1 MKKHKMEIAA
11 LTLLLGILCYAF
23 YDCNIRGREEE
34 VVLSNELL
42 TMREIHSKEEFTVEM
57 LSLPV
62 SEDKKQEKTEKEL
75 EKEKKEEEIKAEEE
89 KEEVEEVAPV
99 ETPTP
104 VLEQNPAPEPV
115 PEPTPV
121 VTTTSYIPEYNGDLA
136 SQIINY
142 ALQFVG
148 NPYVYGGNSL
158 TNGTDCSGFTKLVFA
173 NFGIN
178 LNRTAAYQ
186 IYDGVSV
193 GLANIMPGDIVLSGY
208 NGSICH
214 SSLYIGDGKLV
225 HALNSNVGIVVT
237 DLYIMPIIDVRRV
250 I

>member
-1 MKKHKMEIAA
+1 MKKHRMEIAA

-23 YDCNIRGREEE
+23 YDCNIKGKEEV

-42 TMREIHSKEEFTVEM
+42 TMREIDSKEEFTMEL
-57 LSLPV
+57 LSLPIP
-62 SEDKKQEKTEKEL
+62 EENKQKKTEKE
-75 EKEKKEEEIKAEEE
+75 IEEE
-89 KEEVEEVAPV
+89 KEEKEEVVEETAEEVVEQPV
-99 ETPTP
+99 SEPEPTP
-104 VLEQNPAPEPV
+104 EPEPV
-115 PEPTPV
+115 PEPDPAPAPV
-121 VTTTSYIPEYNGDLA
+121 SVAATCVPDYNGDLA

-158 TNGTDCSGFTKLVFA
+158 TEGTDCSGFTKLVFQ
-173 NFGIN
+173 NFGIY
-178 LNRTAAYQ
+178 LERSAPSQ
-186 IYDGVSV
+186 IYNGVSV
-193 GLANIMPGDIVLSGY
+193 GLSNLMPGDIVLSGY

-225 HALNSNVGIVVT
+225 HALNSNTGIVVT
-237 DLYIMPIIDVRRV
+237 DLYIMPIIDIRRV